1 MQITI
6 HTKIASKV
14 VDCKFVAGDFA
25 VHFWD
30 VDAKDSWQ
38 VTHIPTGRYVLSC
51 VTGLKNAKDAA
62 QKLASARSFS
72 EGLSFIADLLEDLKS
87 KGAL

>member
-6 HTKIASKV
+6 HTKDESKV

-25 VHFWD
+25 VHLWD
-30 VDAKDSWQ
+30 VDVKDVWQ
-38 VTHIPTGRYVLSC
+38 VTHVPTGRYVFSS
-51 VTGLKNAKDAA
+51 VSGLKNAKDAA
-62 QKLASARSFS
+62 QMLAGAESFS
-72 EGLSFIADLLEDLKS
+72 EGLSIVAKLLEDLKS